1 MYIAEIKCLDRRK
14 QRLTDVVRV
23 LNLRVAKI
31 KRSLTGDR
39 HPAASPAERHFPA
52 SNKCM
57 LTSYFDTILRAY
69 DVTAALKIPK
79 GSMLDR
85 HDLCFQCLGNLDRV
99 LVLSYTESVQQSV
112 RGDGS
117 CVKNG
122 CTGEYG

>member
-1 MYIAEIKCLDRRK
+1 MRIAEIKCLDRRK

-39 HPAASPAERHFPA
+39 HPVASPAEQHFPA

-69 DVTAALKIPK
+69 DVTAVLNIPCW
-79 GSMLDR
+79 DR
-85 HDLCFQCLGNLDRV
+85 HDYFFIV
-99 LVLSYTESVQQSV
+99 WAIS
-112 RGDGS
+112 
-117 CVKNG
+117 
-122 CTGEYG
+122 TGYSS

>member
-39 HPAASPAERHFPA
+39 HPVASRAEQHFPA

-69 DVTAALKIPK
+69 DVTAALKIPRW
-79 GSMLDR
+79 DR
-85 HDLCFQCLGNLDRV
+85 HDYFFIV
-99 LVLSYTESVQQSV
+99 WAIS
-112 RGDGS
+112 
-117 CVKNG
+117 
-122 CTGEYG
+122 TGYSS